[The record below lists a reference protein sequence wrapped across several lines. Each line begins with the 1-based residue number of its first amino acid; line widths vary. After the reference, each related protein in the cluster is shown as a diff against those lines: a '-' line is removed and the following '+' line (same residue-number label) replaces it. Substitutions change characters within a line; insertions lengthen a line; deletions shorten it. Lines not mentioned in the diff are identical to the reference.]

1 MTDLSRRDMLGFLGL
16 AVMSGA
22 FGCTSDGVE
31 RAARKAREKAD
42 GPFTPEFF
50 TEPELRTV
58 RILADIVIPADD
70 RSGSAGEARVAEFM
84 DHIMV
89 EYPSS
94 GERMRKGL
102 AWLDAESVRRF
113 RKPFSELGATDQL
126 AIVDAIAWPK
136 KAAEDLKE
144 GAEFF
149 SNFRNLTATGFWS
162 SRLGVEDLHYIGNV
176 FNPNW
181 KGCPAEQMQ
190 KLGVSYT

>member
-1 MTDLSRRDMLGFLGL
+1 MTDFSRREMLGFLGL

-31 RAARKAREKAD
+31 RAARKARETAH

-58 RILADIVIPADD
+58 RLLADIVIPKDE
-70 RSGSAGEARVAEFM
+70 RSGSAGDAKVAEFM

-89 EYPSS
+89 AYPSS
-94 GERMRKGL
+94 GEQMRKGL
-102 AWLDAESVRRF
+102 AWLDAESTRRHQ
-113 RKPFSELGATDQL
+113 KPFADLAEAERI

-136 KAAEDLKE
+136 KAAAEMKE
-144 GAEFF
+144 GVDFF
-149 SNFRNLTATGFWS
+149 NNFRNLTATGFWS
-162 SRLGVEDLHYIGNV
+162 SRIGVEDLRYIGNV

-181 KGCPAEQMQ
+181 SGCPAEQMQ
-190 KLGVSYT
+190 KLGVSYS